1 MDKVHLTLPG
11 SAGVM
16 APMSQDDIKPP
27 GDASAEYHVP
37 ISGGAEMR
45 VRCYFT
51 ELLLQSR
58 EIEDQTRVPYL
69 DRSVLLWEALRSVAE
84 TCFSLWSQAARNPPE
99 AFVRE
104 TLAIKERCAQEGQ
117 ALVFAALKNP
127 LQSKAIARVLL
138 LGHNF
143 LRTLDICYE
152 AMLGYPSQ
160 KSLTRKPRE
169 IDVIIDWAVGGIRDW
184 AVHYPYAFEGGSKDA
199 PGQRLAHTHSH
210 YSTDR
215 MVRSQI
221 SHKQIA
227 NIFMLQETTVADLE
241 RRALAKL
248 RDAFQARDRD
258 EPRTGR

>member
-1 MDKVHLTLPG
+1 M
-11 SAGVM
+11 
-16 APMSQDDIKPP
+16 
-27 GDASAEYHVP
+27 
-37 ISGGAEMR
+37 SGGAEMR
-45 VRCYFT
+45 IRCYFT

-58 EIEDQTRVPYL
+58 EIEEQTRVSYL
-69 DRSVLLWEALRSVAE
+69 DRSVLLWEALKSIAE
-84 TCFSLWSQAARNPPE
+84 TCFSLWSQADRNPPE

-104 TLAIKERCAQEGQ
+104 TLSIKERCAKEGQ
-117 ALVFAALKNP
+117 DLVLAALRNP

-138 LGHNF
+138 LGHNL

-169 IDVIIDWAVGGIRDW
+169 IDVVIDWAVGGIRDW
-184 AVHYPYAFEGGSKDA
+184 AVHYPYAFEPGTKDN
-199 PGQRLAHTHSH
+199 PGQRMAHVASH

-227 NIFMLQETTVADLE
+227 NIFMLQESTVADLE

-248 RDAFQARDRD
+248 REAFKSADGGD
-258 EPRTGR
+258 PRGAE